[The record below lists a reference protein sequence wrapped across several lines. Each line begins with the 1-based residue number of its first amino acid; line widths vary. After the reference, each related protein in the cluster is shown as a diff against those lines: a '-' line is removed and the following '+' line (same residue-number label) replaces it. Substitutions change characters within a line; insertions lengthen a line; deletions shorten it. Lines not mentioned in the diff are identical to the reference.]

1 MSLMKNLKPLTSLLP
16 KPVIT
21 WDKHERI
28 VRNKEIWDNPKS
40 IVHRLP
46 KHYVERYWKNLLL
59 DAEPIHYERPTCR
72 LMWDTKRL
80 VEVQLEVSISL
91 NSLT

>member
-1 MSLMKNLKPLTSLLP
+1 MKNLKPLTRLLP

-28 VRNKEIWDNPKS
+28 LRNKEIWDNPNS

-46 KHYVERYWKNLLL
+46 NHYQQRYWKNVLC
-59 DAEPIHYERPTCR
+59 DATPVHYELPTNR
-72 LMWDTKRL
+72 LMWDVKRF
-80 VEVQLEVSISL
+80 VEVELEVSFI
-91 NSLT
+91 NN